1 MKRILALIFM
11 AASWQSYGQDSFNLD
26 QCIDYALKNA
36 VPIKNAEL
44 DERIATARVKE
55 TFGIGLPQIDGTV
68 SIDHNQQLRRFF
80 ATKQTA
86 FGFSGLPESEYP
98 NFYPELSDNDVL
110 ASQNF
115 FQLKS
120 SADAGVR
127 INQQIVNGSYLVG
140 LQAAKAYKDLSVKSA
155 NQTKEE
161 VVTNVTKAYYAV
173 LVNRERIKSF
183 DNNISRVE
191 SLLKDTRAMF
201 ENGFAEAIDVDRIRV
216 SLNNLITERSKFQR
230 LQELSLELLKFQIN
244 YPMKQFLTI
253 EGELTDRDLDIDV
266 NGLMADWSYVERPD
280 YQVLLAN
287 KRLQQLNVKNN
298 YAAGLPSLAAY
309 ANLGYATQ
317 SPNVGGLFRTTSN
330 INEMGGIG
338 PDKWYPYTVIGM
350 SLNVPIFSGLQ
361 RSYKIQQEK
370 LSLQKIE
377 NGERQLKS
385 NIDLQIKEAI
395 SLFTNSKETLQ
406 WQQENSDLASKVAN
420 VTRIKYAEGVGS
432 NFEVV
437 EAETTLRESQINYF
451 NALFD
456 ALVAKVD
463 LEKAYGKL
471 WNENKK

>member
-1 MKRILALIFM
+1 MKRIFTLIFI
-11 AASWQSYGQDSFNLD
+11 AASWQSYAQDSFNLE

-36 VPIKNAEL
+36 VPVKNAEL

-55 TFGIGLPQIDGTV
+55 TVGIGLPQIDGTV
-68 SIDHNQQLRRFF
+68 SVDHNNRLRRFF
-80 ATKQTA
+80 SLYDPNSIFFGGQTIPGA
-86 FGFSGLPESEYP
+86 EVG
-98 NFYPELSDNDVL
+98 DVIS
-110 ASQNF
+110 AQNF

-127 INQQIVNGSYLVG
+127 INQLLFNGSYLVG
-140 LQAAKAYKDLSVKSA
+140 LQAANAYKDLSIKSSS
-155 NQTKEE
+155 QTKEE
-161 VVTNVTKAYYAV
+161 VVANVTKAYYAV

-183 DNNISRVE
+183 DSNISRVE

-201 ENGFAEAIDVDRIRV
+201 ENGFAESIDVDRIKV

-244 YPMKQFLTI
+244 YPMEQSLTI
-253 EGELTDRDLDIDV
+253 EGELTDRDLDVDV
-266 NGLMADWSYVERPD
+266 NSLMTDWSYTARPD

-287 KRLQQLNVKNN
+287 KKLQQLNVKNN
-298 YAAGLPSLAAY
+298 FALGIPSLSAY
-309 ANLGYATQ
+309 ANMGYSTQ
-317 SPNVGGLFRTTSN
+317 SPNVGGLFKTNTN
-330 INEMGGIG
+330 IDDMGGVG
-338 PDKWYPYTVIGM
+338 PDKWYPYMSIGV

-361 RSYKIQQEK
+361 RSYKVQQEK
-370 LSLQKIE
+370 LALQKIE
-377 NGERQLKS
+377 NSERQLKS
-385 NIDLQIKEAI
+385 NIDLQINEAI

-406 WQQENSDLASKVAN
+406 WQQENSDLAAKVAQ

-437 EAETTLRESQINYF
+437 EAETTLRESQVNYY

-471 WNENKK
+471 WNENNK

>member
-1 MKRILALIFM
+1 MKRILTLIFI
-11 AASWQSYGQDSFNLD
+11 AASWQSYGQDSFNLE

-36 VPIKNAEL
+36 VPVKNAEL

-55 TFGIGLPQIDGTV
+55 TVGIGLPQIDGTV
-68 SIDHNQQLRRFF
+68 SVDHNNRLRRFF
-80 ATKQTA
+80 SLYDPNSIFFGGQTIPGA
-86 FGFSGLPESEYP
+86 EVG
-98 NFYPELSDNDVL
+98 DVIS
-110 ASQNF
+110 AQNF

-127 INQQIVNGSYLVG
+127 INQLLFNGSYLVG
-140 LQAAKAYKDLSVKSA
+140 LQAANAYKDLSIKSSS
-155 NQTKEE
+155 QTKEE
-161 VVTNVTKAYYAV
+161 VVANVTKAYYAV

-183 DNNISRVE
+183 DSNISRVE

-201 ENGFAEAIDVDRIRV
+201 ENGFAESIDVDRIKV

-244 YPMKQFLTI
+244 YPMEQSLTI
-253 EGELTDRDLDIDV
+253 EGELTDRDLDVDV
-266 NGLMADWSYVERPD
+266 NNLMTDWSYTARPD

-287 KRLQQLNVKNN
+287 KKLQQLNVKNN
-298 YAAGLPSLAAY
+298 FALGIPSLSAY
-309 ANLGYATQ
+309 ANMGYSTQ
-317 SPNVGGLFRTTSN
+317 SPNVGGLFKTNTN
-330 INEMGGIG
+330 IDDMGGVG
-338 PDKWYPYTVIGM
+338 PDKWYPYMSIGV

-361 RSYKIQQEK
+361 RSYKVQQEK
-370 LSLQKIE
+370 LALQKIE
-377 NGERQLKS
+377 NSERQLKS
-385 NIDLQIKEAI
+385 NIDLQINEAI

-406 WQQENSDLASKVAN
+406 WQQENSDLAAKVAQ

-437 EAETTLRESQINYF
+437 EAETTLRESQVNYY

-471 WNENKK
+471 WNENNK

>member
-1 MKRILALIFM
+1 MKRILALIFI
-11 AASWQSYGQDSFNLD
+11 AASWQSYGQDSFNLE
-26 QCIDYALKNA
+26 QCIDYALTNA
-36 VPIKNAEL
+36 VPVKNSEL

-55 TFGIGLPQIDGTV
+55 TVGIGLPQIDGTV
-68 SIDHNQQLRRFF
+68 SVDHNNRLRRFF
-80 ATKQTA
+80 SLYDPNSIFFGGQTIPGA
-86 FGFSGLPESEYP
+86 EVG
-98 NFYPELSDNDVL
+98 DVIS
-110 ASQNF
+110 AQNF

-127 INQQIVNGSYLVG
+127 INQLLFNGSYLVG
-140 LQAAKAYKDLSVKSA
+140 LQAANAYKDLSIKSSS
-155 NQTKEE
+155 QTKEE
-161 VVTNVTKAYYAV
+161 VVANVTKAYYAV

-183 DNNISRVE
+183 DSNISRVE

-201 ENGFAEAIDVDRIRV
+201 ENGFAESIDVDRIKV

-244 YPMKQFLTI
+244 YPMEQSLTI
-253 EGELTDRDLDIDV
+253 EGELTDRDLDVDV
-266 NGLMADWSYVERPD
+266 NSLMTDWSYTARPD

-287 KRLQQLNVKNN
+287 KKLQQLNVKNN
-298 YAAGLPSLAAY
+298 FALGIPSLSAY
-309 ANLGYATQ
+309 ANMGYSTQ
-317 SPNVGGLFRTTSN
+317 SPNVGGLFKTNTN
-330 INEMGGIG
+330 INDMGGVG
-338 PDKWYPYTVIGM
+338 PDKWYPYMSIGV

-361 RSYKIQQEK
+361 RSYKVQQEK
-370 LSLQKIE
+370 LALQKIE
-377 NGERQLKS
+377 NSERQLKS
-385 NIDLQIKEAI
+385 NIDLQINEAI

-406 WQQENSDLASKVAN
+406 WQQENSDLAAKVAE

-437 EAETTLRESQINYF
+437 EAETTLRESQVNYY

-471 WNENKK
+471 WNENNK

>member
-1 MKRILALIFM
+1 MKRILALIFI
-11 AASWQSYGQDSFNLD
+11 AASWQSYGQDSFNLE

-36 VPIKNAEL
+36 VPVKNAEL

-55 TFGIGLPQIDGTV
+55 TVGIGLPQIDGTV
-68 SIDHNQQLRRFF
+68 SVDHNNRLRRFF
-80 ATKQTA
+80 SLYDPNSIFFGGQTIPGA
-86 FGFSGLPESEYP
+86 EVG
-98 NFYPELSDNDVL
+98 DVIS
-110 ASQNF
+110 AQNF

-127 INQQIVNGSYLVG
+127 INQLLFNGSYLVG
-140 LQAAKAYKDLSVKSA
+140 LQAANAYKDLSIKSSS
-155 NQTKEE
+155 QTKEE
-161 VVTNVTKAYYAV
+161 VVANVTKAYYAV

-183 DNNISRVE
+183 DSNISRVE

-201 ENGFAEAIDVDRIRV
+201 ENGFAESIDVDRIKV

-244 YPMKQFLTI
+244 YPMEQSLTI
-253 EGELTDRDLDIDV
+253 EGELTDRDLDVDV
-266 NGLMADWSYVERPD
+266 NGLMTDWSYTARPD

-287 KRLQQLNVKNN
+287 KKLQQLNVKNN
-298 YAAGLPSLAAY
+298 FALGIPSLSAY
-309 ANLGYATQ
+309 ANMGYSTQ
-317 SPNVGGLFRTTSN
+317 SPNVGGLFKTNTN
-330 INEMGGIG
+330 IDDMGGVG
-338 PDKWYPYTVIGM
+338 PDKWYPYMSIGV

-361 RSYKIQQEK
+361 RSYKVQQEK
-370 LSLQKIE
+370 LALQKIE
-377 NGERQLKS
+377 NSERQLKS
-385 NIDLQIKEAI
+385 NIDLQINEAI

-406 WQQENSDLASKVAN
+406 WQQENSDLAAKVAQ

-437 EAETTLRESQINYF
+437 EAETTLRESQVNYY

-471 WNENKK
+471 WNENNK

>member
-1 MKRILALIFM
+1 MKRILALIFI
-11 AASWQSYGQDSFNLD
+11 AASWQSYGQDSFNLE

-36 VPIKNAEL
+36 VPVKNAEL

-55 TFGIGLPQIDGTV
+55 TVGIGLPQIDGTV
-68 SIDHNQQLRRFF
+68 SVDHNNRLRRFF

-98 NFYPELSDNDVL
+98 NFYPELADNDVL

-127 INQQIVNGSYLVG
+127 INQLLFNGSYLVG
-140 LQAAKAYKDLSVKSA
+140 LQAANAYKDLSIKSSS
-155 NQTKEE
+155 QTKEE
-161 VVTNVTKAYYAV
+161 VVANVTKAYYAV

-183 DNNISRVE
+183 DSNISRVE

-201 ENGFAEAIDVDRIRV
+201 ENGFAESIDVDRIKV

-244 YPMKQFLTI
+244 YPMEQSLTI
-253 EGELTDRDLDIDV
+253 EGELTGRDLDVDV
-266 NGLMADWSYVERPD
+266 NSLMKDWSYTERPD

-287 KRLQQLNVKNN
+287 KKLQQLNVKNN
-298 YAAGLPSLAAY
+298 FAAGIPSLSAY

-317 SPNVGGLFRTTSN
+317 SPNVGGLFRTTSD

-338 PDKWYPYTVIGM
+338 PDRWYPYMSIGV

-361 RSYKIQQEK
+361 RSYKVQQEK
-370 LSLQKIE
+370 LALQKIE
-377 NGERQLKS
+377 NSERQLKS
-385 NIDLQIKEAI
+385 NIDLQINEAI

-406 WQQENSDLASKVAN
+406 WQQENSDLAAKVAQ

-437 EAETTLRESQINYF
+437 EAETTLRESQVNYY

-471 WNENKK
+471 WNENNK

>member
-55 TFGIGLPQIDGTV
+55 TVGIGLPQIDGTV
-68 SIDHNQQLRRFF
+68 SVDHNNRLRRFF
-80 ATKQTA
+80 SLYDPNSIFFGGQTIPGA
-86 FGFSGLPESEYP
+86 EVG
-98 NFYPELSDNDVL
+98 DVIS
-110 ASQNF
+110 AQNF

-127 INQQIVNGSYLVG
+127 INQLLFNGSYLVG
-140 LQAAKAYKDLSVKSA
+140 LQAANAYKDLSIKSST
-155 NQTKEE
+155 QTKEE
-161 VVTNVTKAYYAV
+161 VVANVSKAYYAV

-183 DNNISRVE
+183 DNNIGRVE

-201 ENGFAEAIDVDRIRV
+201 ENGFAESIDVDRIRV

-244 YPMKQFLTI
+244 YPMEQTLTI
-253 EGELTDRDLDIDV
+253 EGELTDRDLDVDV
-266 NGLMADWSYVERPD
+266 NSFVADWSYTERPD

-287 KRLQQLNVKNN
+287 KKLQQLNVKNN
-298 YAAGLPSLAAY
+298 FALGVPSLSAY
-309 ANLGYATQ
+309 ANMGYSTQ
-317 SPNVGGLFRTTSN
+317 SPNVGGLFKTNTN
-330 INEMGGIG
+330 IDDIGPVG
-338 PDKWYPYTVIGM
+338 PDKWYPYMSIGV

-370 LSLQKIE
+370 LTLQKIE

>member
-1 MKRILALIFM
+1 MKRILALIFI
-11 AASWQSYGQDSFNLD
+11 AASWQSYGQDSFNLE

-36 VPIKNAEL
+36 VPVKNAEL

-55 TFGIGLPQIDGTV
+55 TVGIGLPQIDGTV
-68 SIDHNQQLRRFF
+68 SVDHNNRLRRFF
-80 ATKQTA
+80 SLYDPNSIFFGGQTIPGA
-86 FGFSGLPESEYP
+86 EVG
-98 NFYPELSDNDVL
+98 DVIS
-110 ASQNF
+110 AQNF

-127 INQQIVNGSYLVG
+127 INQLLFNGSYLVG
-140 LQAAKAYKDLSVKSA
+140 LQAANAYKDLSIKSSS
-155 NQTKEE
+155 QTKEE
-161 VVTNVTKAYYAV
+161 VVANVTKAYYAV

-183 DNNISRVE
+183 DSNISRVE

-201 ENGFAEAIDVDRIRV
+201 ENGFAESIDVDRIKV

-244 YPMKQFLTI
+244 YPMEQSLTI
-253 EGELTDRDLDIDV
+253 EGELTDRDLDVDV
-266 NGLMADWSYVERPD
+266 NSLMTDWSYTARPD

-287 KRLQQLNVKNN
+287 KKLQQLNVKNN
-298 YAAGLPSLAAY
+298 FALGIPSLSAY
-309 ANLGYATQ
+309 ANMGYSTQ
-317 SPNVGGLFRTTSN
+317 SPNVGGLFKTNTN
-330 INEMGGIG
+330 IDDMGGVG
-338 PDKWYPYTVIGM
+338 PDKWYPYMSIGV

-361 RSYKIQQEK
+361 RSYKVQQEK
-370 LSLQKIE
+370 LALQKIE
-377 NGERQLKS
+377 NSERQLKS
-385 NIDLQIKEAI
+385 NIDLQINEAI

-406 WQQENSDLASKVAN
+406 WQQENSDLAAKVAQ

-437 EAETTLRESQINYF
+437 EAETTLRESQVNYY

-471 WNENKK
+471 WNENNK